1 MDKKIMEKRLRQL
14 MAVDQNAFDIYTK
27 LATLAQTK
35 KMRSTLLII
44 AADEKRHA
52 EAERELLKLI
62 LE

>member
-1 MDKKIMEKRLRQL
+1 MVERLRQL
-14 MAVDQNAFDIYTK
+14 LAIDQNAFDIYTK

-35 KMRSTLLII
+35 KMRSTLLAI

-62 LE
+62 LR

>member
-1 MDKKIMEKRLRQL
+1 MDKKIMEERVRQL
-14 MAVDQNAFDIYTK
+14 LAIDQNAFDIYTK

-52 EAERELLKLI
+52 EAELELLKLI
-62 LE
+62 LD